1 MGCSSE
7 VVGDE
12 ADVAGKFGL
21 SQRAHGQRKGKARAF
36 GVSGASAM
44 AFKVASQP
52 HNYCEG
58 TCQLILTCVSIQS
71 YEKGLRLSLTI
82 IEKADILLQTFV

>member
-1 MGCSSE
+1 MGCGGE

-12 ADVAGKFGL
+12 ADGAGKFGK
-21 SQRAHGQRKGKARAF
+21 SQRAHGQRKGKARAL

-44 AFKVASQP
+44 AFKVASLL

-58 TCQLILTCVSIQS
+58 TCHSIWRCIS
-71 YEKGLRLSLTI
+71 I
-82 IEKADILLQTFV
+82 